1 MTTKEI
7 GDLGEKLAVKYLR
20 KKRYKILNRNLH
32 VSHNE
37 LDIVALHKKSGMIV
51 FVEVKTRTRSVDVD
65 LYSPFGT
72 PSSAVTKQKQLR
84 TVQAARGFLHNN
96 PKYNKYQPR
105 LDVIEVYLNKE
116 SKKLLNVN
124 HIENAFGV

>member
-7 GDLGEKLAVKYLR
+7 GDFGEKLAVKYL
-20 KKRYKILNRNLH
+20 KKNHYKLLSRNLH

-37 LDIVALHKKSGMIV
+37 LDIIALHKKSKMLV
-51 FVEVKTRTRSVDVD
+51 FVEVKTRSVNDD

-72 PSSAVTKQKQLR
+72 PASAVTKQKQLR
-84 TVQAARGFLHNN
+84 TVQAARGFLHDN
-96 PKYNKYQPR
+96 PKFHKYQPR
-105 LDVIEVYLNKE
+105 FDVIEVYLSKE
-116 SKKLLNVN
+116 SKLLLKIN

>member
-7 GDLGEKLAVKYLR
+7 GDLGEKIAVKYL
-20 KKRYKILNRNLH
+20 KKNHYNLLSRNLH

-37 LDIVALHKKSGMIV
+37 LDIIALHKKSKMVV
-51 FVEVKTRTRSVDVD
+51 FVEVKTRSVNDD

-72 PSSAVTKQKQLR
+72 PASAVTKQKQLR
-84 TVQAARGFLHNN
+84 TVQAARGFLHDN
-96 PKYNKYQPR
+96 PKFHKYQPR
-105 LDVIEVYLNKE
+105 FDVIEVYLSKE
-116 SKKLLNVN
+116 SKTLLKIN

>member
-7 GDLGEKLAVKYLR
+7 GDLGEKIAVKYL
-20 KKRYKILNRNLH
+20 KKNHYKLLSRNLH

-37 LDIVALHKKSGMIV
+37 LDIIALHKKSKMVV
-51 FVEVKTRTRSVDVD
+51 FVEVKTRSVNDD

-72 PSSAVTKQKQLR
+72 PASAVTKQKQLR
-84 TVQAARGFLHNN
+84 TVQAARGFLHDN
-96 PKYNKYQPR
+96 PKFHKYQPR
-105 LDVIEVYLNKE
+105 FDVIEVYLSKE
-116 SKKLLNVN
+116 SKTLLKIN

>member
-7 GDLGEKLAVKYLR
+7 GGLGEKIAEKYL
-20 KKRYKILNRNLH
+20 KKNRYKMLSRNLH

-37 LDIVALHKKSGMIV
+37 LDIVALHKKDGMIV
-51 FVEVKTRTRSVDVD
+51 FVEVKTRSVEND

-72 PSSAVTKQKQLR
+72 PSSAVTKQKQIR
-84 TVQAARGFLHNN
+84 TIQAARGFLRDN
-96 PKYNKYQPR
+96 PKFNKFQPR
-105 LDVIEVYLNKE
+105 FDVIEVYLSKE
-116 SKKLLNVN
+116 SKELLKIN